1 VGEKMDIAY
10 GIIHWNVTFSQLVH
24 DWKMKVVSQFFEL
37 LYFQQIRQGG
47 VDKICWLPL
56 KRKNFEVKSYYK
68 VMSNLAPIIGPWK
81 SRSKAPLKMTF
92 FVRTAVLEKILILD
106 NLRKK
111 HIIVTEWC
119 VLCKHNGESI
129 DHLLLHCEVAMEVWS
144 MVFQLFGVTWV
155 IPSRMKDYLG
165 SWRG

>member
-1 VGEKMDIAY
+1 
-10 GIIHWNVTFSQLVH
+10 
-24 DWKMKVVSQFFEL
+24 
-37 LYFQQIRQGG
+37 
-47 VDKICWLPL
+47 
-56 KRKNFEVKSYYK
+56 
-68 VMSNLAPIIGPWK
+68 MSNLAPIIGPWK
-81 SRSKAPLKMTF
+81 SIWKNKAPLKMTF